1 MIARLNKMRA
11 QPRSGWTTLLIA
23 AVIYTVVMAG
33 YTAWRAE
40 RSTDFRDFWR
50 TAQHFRDTGEITSEQ
65 GVHNYLPFFVIFMV
79 PWTLLPLKVAMAA
92 FTLFSMALLAGTV
105 WMIELLFRRGV
116 GTNPSL
122 ATLITIGLMLPFIH
136 SSTTVG
142 AVNVLVLFL
151 VVASWFLFER
161 GREWEAGLPLGLA
174 VLIKLL
180 PAVLIVYFLLKLRWR
195 VGLSAI
201 ILAIGLGV
209 AAPLSTTGF
218 RRTVEYHHA
227 FYRGAVQEHSARATI
242 TSEKPIKAKYSNQS
256 LPIVLR
262 RILSPIDAN
271 AGALGDRFF
280 VNVANLSGRTI
291 WVIYLVI
298 MLSVLMIAAMA
309 LGRASPVWPPK
320 SQSDVDAM
328 RAQFGLWCCLM
339 LIASPLVWT
348 HYFVLAFWPL
358 AVAAHRSESVQRAT
372 GGVCRVSIGVLLIW
386 LIADILIAWPAA
398 RAAGVHMLAV
408 LTLFGTMFWYVTE
421 RRSHNDGQRIADE
434 GD

>member
-1 MIARLNKMRA
+1 MIARLNKMRV
-11 QPRSGWTTLLIA
+11 QPRSGWTALLMA

-50 TAQHFRDTGEITSEQ
+50 TAQHFRDTGEITGEQ
-65 GVHNYLPFFVIFMV
+65 GVHNYLPFFVVFMV
-79 PWTLLPLKVAMAA
+79 PWTLLPLGVAIAA
-92 FTLFSMALLAGTV
+92 FTIFSMALLAATV
-105 WMIELLFRRGV
+105 WMIESLFRRGV
-116 GTNPSL
+116 GPSPSL
-122 ATLITIGLMLPFIH
+122 ATLVTIGLMLPFIH

-180 PAVLIVYFLLKLRWR
+180 PAVLIVFFLLKLRWR

-201 ILAIGLGV
+201 ILAVALGV

-218 RRTVEYHHA
+218 GRTVEYHQA
-227 FYRGAVQEHSARATI
+227 FYRGAVVEHSARATI

-256 LPIVLR
+256 MPIVLR
-262 RILSPIDAN
+262 RLFSPIDAN
-271 AGALGDRFF
+271 AGAVEDRFF
-280 VNVANLSGRTI
+280 VNVASLSGRTI

-298 MLSVLMIAAMA
+298 MLSVLTIAAIA
-309 LGRASPVWPPK
+309 LGRGSPVWPPR
-320 SQSDVDAM
+320 SLGDVDAM
-328 RAQFGLWCCLM
+328 RVQFGLWCCLM

-348 HYFVLAFWPL
+348 HYFALAFWPL
-358 AVAAHRSESVQRAT
+358 AVAAHRSESVRLAT
-372 GGVCRVSIGVLLIW
+372 GRACRVSIGVLLTW

-408 LTLFGTMFWYVTE
+408 LALFGSMFWYLTE
-421 RRSHNDGQRIADE
+421 RRSHNAKRAA
-434 GD
+434 